1 MNIRGL
7 PSNFA
12 GCKYFIKSNLPDVL
26 ALYETNFDNSI
37 DSFSVMSNLI
47 LVRNDAVTVLHD
59 LAVYVKDRLPFCTER
74 ISKKLCKLLHIF
86 STGLNSV
93 SVLVLFPLSN
103 TFLCLYARFF
113 ICFI

>member
-47 LVRNDAVTVLHD
+47 LVRNDAVTVLHY
-59 LAVYVKDRLPFCTER
+59 LAVYVKDRLPFAQNVSVENFANCYLYFR
-74 ISKKLCKLLHIF
+74 LALLQ
-86 STGLNSV
+86 SV
-93 SVLVLFPLSN
+93 S
-103 TFLCLYARFF
+103 
-113 ICFI
+113 

>member
-12 GCKYFIKSNLPDVL
+12 GCKYFIKLNLPDVL

-59 LAVYVKDRLPFCTER
+59 LAVYVKDRLPFVQNVSVKNFANCYLYFR
-74 ISKKLCKLLHIF
+74 LALIQ
-86 STGLNSV
+86 SV
-93 SVLVLFPLSN
+93 S
-103 TFLCLYARFF
+103 
-113 ICFI
+113 